1 MAENDRFERSFR
13 AGWRSAYIRA
23 RQDIGLTTEICD
35 ILTKTLTKNLRDLNS
50 VPGFHEIRHVI
61 DEETWR
67 RVLATDQDEGAA
79 VLLDAVGRLEHIVR
93 EYGGHRHTKL
103 ATDAAT
109 SMIAAG
115 DLAGFDGSFSERICE
130 AIVNHRF
137 FANASNHLVS
147 EGKFANFDEAD
158 QWRQDIMRLL
168 RPQMKKIAK
177 QLEKRPDGKGIR
189 APNRLTHTE
198 STHALLEENLVSIDR

>member
-13 AGWRSAYIRA
+13 AGWRNAYIRA

-115 DLAGFDGSFSERICE
+115 DLAGFDGSFSARICE

>member
-67 RVLATDQDEGAA
+67 RVLATDQDEGASA
-79 VLLDAVGRLEHIVR
+79 LLNAFDRLENIVR
-93 EYGGHRHTKL
+93 DHGGHHHTRL
-103 ATDAAT
+103 AADAAI
-109 SMIAAG
+109 SMIATG
-115 DLAGFDGSFSERICE
+115 DLAGFDGSFSERICQN
-130 AIVNHRF
+130 IVNHRF
-137 FANASNHLVS
+137 FANAVNHLVS
-147 EGKFANFDEAD
+147 EGKFADFEQAD
-158 QWRQDIMRLL
+158 KWRQNIMRTLQ
-168 RPQMKKIAK
+168 PHIEMIAK
-177 QLEKRPDGKGIR
+177 QLEHKPDGKGIR
-189 APNRLTHTE
+189 APNRQTPTE
-198 STHALLEENLVSIDR
+198 STHSLLEENLIHVDA

>member
-35 ILTKTLTKNLRDLNS
+35 ILTKTLTKNLRDLNR

-79 VLLDAVGRLEHIVR
+79 VLLDAAGRLEHIVR